1 MYLAKQISIQL
12 PLFLWYRKNIHYE
25 NLRRIF
31 AYPEICSK
39 YRIRI
44 PWKQVNDFSI
54 EAAGGKRIAFHFRER
69 LLVLI
74 PRPEGTDYC
83 MVFKASSSSSEMIAA
98 LLDPANA
105 VHSIGS
111 H

>member
-1 MYLAKQISIQL
+1 MYLVKQIAIQL
-12 PLFLWYRKNIHYE
+12 PLFLVYRKNIHYE

-44 PWKQVNDFSI
+44 PWKQMKDFGIDASS
-54 EAAGGKRIAFHFRER
+54 GKRIVFHFRGR

-83 MVFKASSSSSEMIAA
+83 MVFKSNSSSNEIIAA

-105 VHSIGS
+105 VHSIGP